1 MLGDNSIEI
10 QARIVDELLNRSR
23 LSVSAMSLRAGLAH
37 PSLLRCW
44 NQERG
49 LSLVSWQQ
57 LAATFPE
64 YRTLIVDA
72 LFCRA
77 DADLSTPTRRIA
89 AEENRS

>member
-10 QARIVDELLNRSR
+10 QARIVDEILNRSG

-72 LFCRA
+72 LFSRD
-77 DADLSTPTRRIA
+77 DADLSSPNCRSA
-89 AEENRS
+89 AEETNS